1 MSFGEILKL
10 GITLMV
16 VAIVSAGV
24 LTFAH
29 GVTAPVIEEQQLAE
43 IEDAMFEFFPDA
55 DEVKIEEI
63 DGEEYYIALA
73 DGEEVGVATRSVG
86 GGYGGDI
93 KMMVAVDMDGTIK
106 GVQILAHEE
115 TAGLGDVIEKEDFRE
130 EFVGIDKETA
140 VSAEVDNISGATAS
154 VGGATTGAER
164 GRDQLAFEYLGFEA
178 PETDVDVT
186 QVPDGTY
193 EGTGD
198 GFGGDTVVEVTVEGG
213 EIVEIEEISNED
225 TPEYWDDA
233 WPEIADRII
242 EAQSMEVD
250 AVSGATASS
259 EGVMEAVVNA
269 LIDETE

>member
-1 MSFGEILKL
+1 MSFSEILKL

-16 VAIVSAGV
+16 VATVSAGV

-43 IEDAMFEFFPDA
+43 IEDAMFEFFEC
-55 DEVKIEEI
+55 DEVQIEEV
-63 DGEEYYIALA
+63 DGVEYYIAYK
-73 DGEEVGVATRSVG
+73 DGEKVGIATRSVG

-93 KMMVAVDMDGTIK
+93 EMMVAVDTEGTIQ
-106 GVQILAHEE
+106 GIDILAHSE
-115 TAGLGDVIEKEDFRE
+115 TAGLGDVIEEEDFRE
-130 EFVGIDKETA
+130 QFEGIDLETS

-198 GFGGDTVVEVTVEGG
+198 GFGGDTVVEVVVEGG
-213 EIVEIEEISNED
+213 EIVEINEVSNED
-225 TPEYWDDA
+225 TPEYWEDA

-250 AVSGATASS
+250 AVTDATASS
-259 EGVMEAVVNA
+259 EGVMEAVVDA